1 MNPLLR
7 KLTWMDPHV
16 CPWWVAYTFDNPLR
30 RLVHRPERIFEGLIP
45 EGAIVLDIGC
55 GMGFFT
61 LAMAAMV
68 GDGGH
73 VFALDIQKE
82 MLAQVRRRASRKG
95 LSHRITTILCEAN
108 HLSVDAQADFG
119 LAFWMVHEVPDQN
132 SFFRQVQGLLKPDGR
147 LLLVEPLG
155 HVSAARFG
163 KILELASTEGFHC
176 RGERQVWLSRT
187 ALLQPTRAHSRS

>member
-1 MNPLLR
+1 MKRFFR
-7 KLTWMDPHV
+7 KVTWMDPHV

-68 GDGGH
+68 GDGGR
-73 VFALDIQKE
+73 VFALDIQEE
-82 MLAQVRRRASRKG
+82 MLARLRRRASRKG
-95 LSHRITTILCEAN
+95 LSHRITPILCEAN

-119 LAFWMVHEVPDQN
+119 LAFWMVHEVPDPRA
-132 SFFRQVQGLLKPDGR
+132 FFMQVQGLLKPNGR
-147 LLLVEPLG
+147 LLLVEPVG
-155 HVSAARFG
+155 HVSAARFSH
-163 KILELASTEGFHC
+163 LLDLASTEGFRC
-176 RGERQVWLSRT
+176 CGERQVWLSRA
-187 ALLQPTRAHSRS
+187 ALLQPTGAHSRA

>member
-30 RLVHRPERIFEGLIP
+30 RLVHRPERIFEGLIR

-68 GDGGH
+68 GDGGC
-73 VFALDIQKE
+73 VFALDIQEE
-82 MLAQVRRRASRKG
+82 MLKRVRRRASRKG
-95 LSHRITTILCEAN
+95 LSHRITPILCEAN
-108 HLSVDAQADFG
+108 RLPVDVQADFG
-119 LAFWMVHEVPDQN
+119 LAFWMVHEVPDPG
-132 SFFRQVQGLLKPDGR
+132 SFFRQVRGLLKPDGR
-147 LLLVEPLG
+147 LLLVEPKG
-155 HVSAARFG
+155 HVPAARFS
-163 KILELASTEGFHC
+163 KILDLAFAQGLRYC
-176 RGERQVWLSRT
+176 GERRVWLSRA
-187 ALLQPTRAHSRS
+187 ALLQTTGSHSMP